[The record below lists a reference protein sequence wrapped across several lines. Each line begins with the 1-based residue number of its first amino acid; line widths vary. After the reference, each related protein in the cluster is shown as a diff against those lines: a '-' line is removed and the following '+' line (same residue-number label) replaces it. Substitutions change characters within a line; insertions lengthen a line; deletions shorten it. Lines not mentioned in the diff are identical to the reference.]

1 MAMLKKWLLTSLM
14 AVTLV
19 FVSFA
24 NTVHITFAEG
34 NTAKLA
40 IIGESQKGIMLCPKE
55 EQIKDGETA
64 LSLLQKVMGD
74 KVESETM
81 SFGTYVKGIDGLMAG
96 ATSAWLYDV
105 NDQSAEVGADS
116 YKLKSGDVVVF
127 RFVSDWSNIS
137 QETLKETLDKFGTCK
152 TEEPDGG
159 KPEEPKSEGQDD
171 KTPDGKNQGDQDGKT
186 PDGKNQGD
194 QDGKTPDGKN
204 QGDQDGKT
212 PDGKNQGD
220 QDGKT
225 PDGKNQ
231 GDQDGKTPDGKNQG
245 DQDGKTPDGKNQGD
259 QDGKTLDGENQGDQD
274 SKKPEQPKQENVQ
287 IPAKQLEE
295 AISKTSEKMLQ
306 DGIESDWVAVAL
318 SRSGKNV
325 PIEAKLNY
333 VKSVTEKVEKRINRF
348 SATDLARTIIMMN
361 AMSADP
367 KNVGGHNLVQKLYES
382 DKVNS
387 VTGYAFALLAF
398 DTKKYEIP
406 VESKWNRVALVEALL
421 NNQHTDGGWTYNSS
435 GSKDSASSVDVT
447 GMVLSALAPY
457 QERSDVKPAIQKAV
471 AYLYNEQLKNGGFSA
486 DGQENSNSTAQAII
500 GLSLVKDVD
509 QNRLHKA
516 MQNLLSYQLSNGEFK
531 WLPSD
536 QNGNGMATEQ
546 ALLALLQF
554 KEMGKSIYDWSNVDA
569 GNVIKPKPI
578 EEPEKVV
585 EPENNVVEKEVT
597 EEPKEQKQVQQETK
611 DENLKVVVD
620 NEPVKNKKIGNGN
633 SLPKTGASSHGAAT
647 EVGMGV
653 LCIASAYVLWRRK
666 AA

>member
-105 NDQSAEVGADS
+105 NDKSAEVGADS

-127 RFVSDWSNIS
+127 RFVSDWSNMS

-152 TEEPDGG
+152 TEEPKPEGENG
-159 KPEEPKSEGQDD
+159 KPTVEPKPE
-171 KTPDGKNQGDQDGKT
+171 
-186 PDGKNQGD
+186 
-194 QDGKTPDGKN
+194 
-204 QGDQDGKT
+204 
-212 PDGKNQGD
+212 
-220 QDGKT
+220 
-225 PDGKNQ
+225 
-231 GDQDGKTPDGKNQG
+231 
-245 DQDGKTPDGKNQGD
+245 
-259 QDGKTLDGENQGDQD
+259 GENGKPTVEPKPEGENGKPTVEPKPEGENGKPTVEPKPEGENG
-274 SKKPEQPKQENVQ
+274 KKTEQPKQENIQV
-287 IPAKQLEE
+287 PSAQLNE
-295 AISKTSEKMLQ
+295 AISKTSDKMLQ

-471 AYLYNEQLKNGGFSA
+471 AYLYNEQLQNGGFSA

-569 GNVIKPKPI
+569 GDVIKPKPI

-597 EEPKEQKQVQQETK
+597 EEPKEQNQVQQETK

-633 SLPKTGASSHGAAT
+633 SLPKTGASSHSAAT

>member
-24 NTVHITFAEG
+24 NTVHITFAEE

-96 ATSAWLYDV
+96 DTSAWLYDV
-105 NDQSAEVGADS
+105 NDKSAEVGADS

-127 RFVSDWSNIS
+127 RFASDWSNIS

-152 TEEPDGG
+152 TEEPKTDDPR
-159 KPEEPKSEGQDD
+159 PEQ
-171 KTPDGKNQGDQDGKT
+171 
-186 PDGKNQGD
+186 
-194 QDGKTPDGKN
+194 
-204 QGDQDGKT
+204 
-212 PDGKNQGD
+212 
-220 QDGKT
+220 
-225 PDGKNQ
+225 
-231 GDQDGKTPDGKNQG
+231 
-245 DQDGKTPDGKNQGD
+245 
-259 QDGKTLDGENQGDQD
+259 
-274 SKKPEQPKQENVQ
+274 PEQPKQENIQ
-287 IPAKQLEE
+287 DPSAQLNE
-295 AISKTSEKMLQ
+295 AISKTSDKMLQ

-471 AYLYNEQLKNGGFSA
+471 AYLYNEQLQNGGFSA

-500 GLSLVKDVD
+500 GLSLVKGVD

-569 GNVIKPKPI
+569 GDVIKPKPI

-597 EEPKEQKQVQQETK
+597 EEPKEQDQVQQETK

-633 SLPKTGASSHGAAT
+633 SLPKTGASSHSPAT

>member
-24 NTVHITFAEG
+24 NTVHITFAEE

-96 ATSAWLYDV
+96 ATSGWTYDV
-105 NDQSAEVGADS
+105 NDTSAQVGADS
-116 YKLKSGDVVVF
+116 YKLESGDVVVF
-127 RFVSDWSNIS
+127 RFVSDWSNMS

-152 TEEPDGG
+152 TEEPNGG
-159 KPEEPKSEGQDD
+159 KTEEPKPEG
-171 KTPDGKNQGDQDGKT
+171 QDGKT

-212 PDGKNQGD
+212 PDGK
-220 QDGKT
+220 
-225 PDGKNQ
+225 
-231 GDQDGKTPDGKNQG
+231 
-245 DQDGKTPDGKNQGD
+245 
-259 QDGKTLDGENQGDQD
+259 
-274 SKKPEQPKQENVQ
+274 KPEQPQQENIQV
-287 IPAKQLEE
+287 PSAQLNE
-295 AISKTSEKMLQ
+295 AISKTSDKMLQ

-471 AYLYNEQLKNGGFSA
+471 AYLYNEQLQNGGFSA

-569 GNVIKPKPI
+569 GDVIKPKPI

-597 EEPKEQKQVQQETK
+597 EEPKEQNQVQQETK

-633 SLPKTGASSHGAAT
+633 SLPKTGASSHSAAT

>member
-40 IIGESQKGIMLCPKE
+40 IIGESQKDIMLCPKE

-105 NDQSAEVGADS
+105 NDKSAEVGADS

-152 TEEPDGG
+152 TEEPNGG
-159 KPEEPKSEGQDD
+159 KTEEPKPEGQDG
-171 KTPDGKNQGDQDGKT
+171 KTPDEKNQGDQDGKT
-186 PDGKNQGD
+186 PDGKNQGNQDGEKPDGKNQGD
-194 QDGKTPDGKN
+194 QDGEKPDGKNQGDQDDKTPDEKN

-212 PDGKNQGD
+212 PDGK
-220 QDGKT
+220 
-225 PDGKNQ
+225 
-231 GDQDGKTPDGKNQG
+231 
-245 DQDGKTPDGKNQGD
+245 
-259 QDGKTLDGENQGDQD
+259 
-274 SKKPEQPKQENVQ
+274 KPEQPQQENIQV
-287 IPAKQLEE
+287 PSAQLNE
-295 AISKTSEKMLQ
+295 AISKTSDKMLQ

-471 AYLYNEQLKNGGFSA
+471 AYLYNEQLQNGGFSA

-569 GNVIKPKPI
+569 GDVIKPKPI

-597 EEPKEQKQVQQETK
+597 EEPKEQNQVQQETK

-633 SLPKTGASSHGAAT
+633 SLPKTGASSHSAAT

>member
-24 NTVHITFAEG
+24 NTVHITFAEE

-105 NDQSAEVGADS
+105 NDKSAEVGADS
-116 YKLKSGDVVVF
+116 YKLESGDVVVF

-152 TEEPDGG
+152 TEETNGG
-159 KPEEPKSEGQDD
+159 KTEEPKSEGQDD

-186 PDGKNQGD
+186 PDGK
-194 QDGKTPDGKN
+194 
-204 QGDQDGKT
+204 
-212 PDGKNQGD
+212 
-220 QDGKT
+220 
-225 PDGKNQ
+225 
-231 GDQDGKTPDGKNQG
+231 
-245 DQDGKTPDGKNQGD
+245 
-259 QDGKTLDGENQGDQD
+259 NQGDQD

-318 SRSGKNV
+318 ARSGKNV

-471 AYLYNEQLKNGGFSA
+471 AYLYNEQLQNGGFSA

-531 WLPSD
+531 WLPGD

-569 GNVIKPKPI
+569 GDVIKPKPI

-585 EPENNVVEKEVT
+585 EPENNVVEKEVI
-597 EEPKEQKQVQQETK
+597 EEPKEQKQIQQETK

-620 NEPVKNKKIGNGN
+620 NEPVKNKKIGNDN
-633 SLPKTGASSHGAAT
+633 SLPKTGASSHSAAT

-653 LCIASAYVLWRRK
+653 LCIAFAYVLWRRK

>member
-74 KVESETM
+74 KVEAETM

-96 ATSAWLYDV
+96 ATSGWLYDV
-105 NDQSAEVGADS
+105 NDKSAEVGADS

-127 RFVSDWSNIS
+127 RFVSDWNNMS
-137 QETLKETLDKFGTCK
+137 QETLQQTLDKFGTCK
-152 TEEPDGG
+152 TVEEPKTDDPKQE
-159 KPEEPKSEGQDD
+159 KPEEPKTDD
-171 KTPDGKNQGDQDGKT
+171 PKQEKPEEPKTDDPKQEKPEEPKT
-186 PDGKNQGD
+186 DDPKQ
-194 QDGKTPDGKN
+194 
-204 QGDQDGKT
+204 
-212 PDGKNQGD
+212 
-220 QDGKT
+220 
-225 PDGKNQ
+225 
-231 GDQDGKTPDGKNQG
+231 
-245 DQDGKTPDGKNQGD
+245 
-259 QDGKTLDGENQGDQD
+259 E
-274 SKKPEQPKQENVQ
+274 KPEQPKQENIQV
-287 IPAKQLEE
+287 PAAQVND

-306 DGIESDWVAVAL
+306 DGIESDWVALGL
-318 SRSGKNV
+318 SRSGKNI

-333 VKSVTEKVEKRINRF
+333 VKAVTEKVEKRVNRF

-361 AMSADP
+361 AMNADP
-367 KNVGGHNLVQKLYES
+367 KMVGEHNLVQKLYES

-387 VTGYAFALLAF
+387 VTGYTFALLAF

-406 VESKWNRVALVEALL
+406 VDSKWNRVALVDALL
-421 NNQHTDGGWTYNSS
+421 NAQHTDGGWTYDSAS
-435 GSKDSASSVDVT
+435 SKDSASSVDVT

-457 QERSDVKPAIQKAV
+457 QDRADVKPALQKAV
-471 AYLYNEQLKNGGFSA
+471 AYLYNEQLENGGFSA
-486 DGQENSNSTAQAII
+486 DGQENSNSVAQAII

-516 MQNLLSYQLSNGEFK
+516 MQNLLSYQLPNGEFK
-531 WLPSD
+531 WLPGD
-536 QNGNGMATEQ
+536 QNGSGMATEQ

-554 KEMGKSIYDWSNVDA
+554 KDLGKSIYDWSTESVTEINPKPNVDSE
-569 GNVIKPKPI
+569 NV
-578 EEPEKVV
+578 
-585 EPENNVVEKEVT
+585 VVEKEVT
-597 EEPKEQKQVQQETK
+597 EQPEEQKQVQQETK
-611 DENLKVVVD
+611 DGTLKVVVD
-620 NEPVKNKKIGNGN
+620 NEPVKHKKSGNG
-633 SLPKTGASSHGAAT
+633 STLPKTGASSHSAAT

>member
-55 EQIKDGETA
+55 EQITDGETA

-74 KVESETM
+74 KVTAETM

-96 ATSAWLYDV
+96 DTSGWLYDV
-105 NDQSAEVGADS
+105 NDKSAEVGADS

-127 RFVSDWSNIS
+127 RFVADWSNMS
-137 QETLKETLDKFGTCK
+137 QETLQQTLDKFGTCK
-152 TEEPDGG
+152 TVEEPKTDDP
-159 KPEEPKSEGQDD
+159 KPEEPKTEDPKTDD
-171 KTPDGKNQGDQDGKT
+171 PKQEKPEEPKTNDEKI
-186 PDGKNQGD
+186 
-194 QDGKTPDGKN
+194 
-204 QGDQDGKT
+204 
-212 PDGKNQGD
+212 
-220 QDGKT
+220 
-225 PDGKNQ
+225 
-231 GDQDGKTPDGKNQG
+231 
-245 DQDGKTPDGKNQGD
+245 
-259 QDGKTLDGENQGDQD
+259 
-274 SKKPEQPKQENVQ
+274 EQPKQENIQV
-287 IPAKQLEE
+287 PAAKVND

-306 DGIESDWVAVAL
+306 DGIESDWVALGL
-318 SRSGKNV
+318 SLSGKNV

-361 AMSADP
+361 AMQADP
-367 KNVGGHNLVQKLYES
+367 TKVGEHNLVQKLYES

-387 VTGYAFALLAF
+387 VTGYTFALLAF
-398 DTKKYEIP
+398 DTKKYEVP
-406 VESKWNRVALVEALL
+406 VNSKWNRVALVDALL
-421 NNQHTDGGWTYNSS
+421 NSQHTDGGWTYDSAS
-435 GSKDSASSVDVT
+435 SKDSTSSVDVT

-457 QERSDVKPAIQKAV
+457 QDRPDVKTAVEKAV
-471 AYLYNEQLKNGGFSA
+471 AYLYKEQLENGGFSA
-486 DGQENSNSTAQAII
+486 DGQENSNSVAQAII

-516 MQNLLSYQLSNGEFK
+516 VQNLLSYQLPNGEFK

-536 QNGNGMATEQ
+536 QNGSGMATEQ

-554 KEMGKSIYDWSNVDA
+554 KDLEKSIYDWSNVSVPEIDTKP
-569 GNVIKPKPI
+569 NVDS
-578 EEPEKVV
+578 
-585 EPENNVVEKEVT
+585 ENVVVEKEVT
-597 EEPKEQKQVQQETK
+597 EQPEEQKQVQQETR
-611 DENLKVVVD
+611 DDTLKVVVD
-620 NEPVKNKKIGNGN
+620 NELVKNKKSGNG
-633 SLPKTGASSHGAAT
+633 SMLPKTGASSHSAAT

>member
-105 NDQSAEVGADS
+105 NDKSAEVGADS

-152 TEEPDGG
+152 TEEPNGG
-159 KPEEPKSEGQDD
+159 KTEEPKPEG
-171 KTPDGKNQGDQDGKT
+171 QDGKT

-204 QGDQDGKT
+204 QGDQDGEKPDGKNQGDQDGEKPDGKNQGDQDGEK

-225 PDGKNQ
+225 PDEKNQ
-231 GDQDGKTPDGKNQG
+231 GDQDGKTPDGK
-245 DQDGKTPDGKNQGD
+245 
-259 QDGKTLDGENQGDQD
+259 
-274 SKKPEQPKQENVQ
+274 KPEQPQQENIQ
-287 IPAKQLEE
+287 DPSAQLNE
-295 AISKTSEKMLQ
+295 AISKTSDKMLQ

-361 AMSADP
+361 AMNADP

-471 AYLYNEQLKNGGFSA
+471 AYLYNEQLQNGGFSA

-516 MQNLLSYQLSNGEFK
+516 IQNLLSYQLSNGEFK

-554 KEMGKSIYDWSNVDA
+554 KEMGKSIYDWSNVDV
-569 GNVIKPKPI
+569 GDVIKPKPI

-585 EPENNVVEKEVT
+585 EPENNVVEKEVI

-611 DENLKVVVD
+611 AENLKVVVD
-620 NEPVKNKKIGNGN
+620 NEPVKDKKIGNGN
-633 SLPKTGASSHGAAT
+633 SLPKTGASSHSAAT

>member
-1 MAMLKKWLLTSLM
+1 MAMVKKWLLTSLM

-74 KVESETM
+74 KVEAETM

-96 ATSAWLYDV
+96 ATSGWLYDV

-127 RFVSDWSNIS
+127 RFVSDWNNMS
-137 QETLKETLDKFGTCK
+137 QETLQQTLDKFGTCK
-152 TEEPDGG
+152 TVEEPKTDDPKQE
-159 KPEEPKSEGQDD
+159 KPEEPKTDD
-171 KTPDGKNQGDQDGKT
+171 PKQEKPEEPKTDDPKQEKPEEPKT
-186 PDGKNQGD
+186 DDPKQ
-194 QDGKTPDGKN
+194 
-204 QGDQDGKT
+204 
-212 PDGKNQGD
+212 
-220 QDGKT
+220 
-225 PDGKNQ
+225 
-231 GDQDGKTPDGKNQG
+231 
-245 DQDGKTPDGKNQGD
+245 
-259 QDGKTLDGENQGDQD
+259 E
-274 SKKPEQPKQENVQ
+274 KPEQPKQENIQV
-287 IPAKQLEE
+287 PAAQVND

-306 DGIESDWVAVAL
+306 DGIESDWVALGL
-318 SRSGKNV
+318 SRSGKDI

-333 VKSVTEKVEKRINRF
+333 VKAVTEKVEKRVNRF

-361 AMSADP
+361 AMNADP
-367 KNVGGHNLVQKLYES
+367 TKVGEHNLVQKLYES

-387 VTGYAFALLAF
+387 VTGYTFALLAF
-398 DTKKYEIP
+398 DTKKYEVP
-406 VESKWNRVALVEALL
+406 VNSKWNRVALVDALL
-421 NNQHTDGGWTYNSS
+421 NAQHTDGGWTYDSAS
-435 GSKDSASSVDVT
+435 SKDSASSVDVT

-457 QERSDVKPAIQKAV
+457 QDREDVKPAIQKAV
-471 AYLYNEQLKNGGFSA
+471 AYLYNEQLQNGGFSA

-516 MQNLLSYQLSNGEFK
+516 MQNLLSYQLPNGEFK
-531 WLPSD
+531 WLPGD
-536 QNGNGMATEQ
+536 QNGSGMATEQ

-554 KEMGKSIYDWSNVDA
+554 KDLGKSIYDWSNVSVPEIDTKP
-569 GNVIKPKPI
+569 NVDS
-578 EEPEKVV
+578 
-585 EPENNVVEKEVT
+585 ENVVVEKEVT
-597 EEPKEQKQVQQETK
+597 EQPQEQKEQKQVQQETK
-611 DENLKVVVD
+611 DDTLKVVVD
-620 NEPVKNKKIGNGN
+620 NEPVKSKKSGNG
-633 SLPKTGASSHGAAT
+633 STLPKTGASSHSAAT

>member
-24 NTVHITFAEG
+24 NTVHITFAEE

-74 KVESETM
+74 KVESEAM

-96 ATSAWLYDV
+96 ATSGWTYDV
-105 NDQSAEVGADS
+105 NDTSAQVGADS
-116 YKLKSGDVVVF
+116 YKLESGDVVVF
-127 RFVSDWSNIS
+127 RFVSDWSNMS

-152 TEEPDGG
+152 T
-159 KPEEPKSEGQDD
+159 EEPKSEGQDD

-194 QDGKTPDGKN
+194 QDGEKPDGKNQGDQDGEKPDGKN

-212 PDGKNQGD
+212 PDEKNQGD

-225 PDGKNQ
+225 PDGK
-231 GDQDGKTPDGKNQG
+231 KT
-245 DQDGKTPDGKNQGD
+245 
-259 QDGKTLDGENQGDQD
+259 
-274 SKKPEQPKQENVQ
+274 EQPQQENIQ
-287 IPAKQLEE
+287 DPSAQLNE
-295 AISKTSEKMLQ
+295 AISKTSDKMLQ
-306 DGIESDWVAVAL
+306 DGIESDWVALGL

-471 AYLYNEQLKNGGFSA
+471 AYLYNEQLQNGGFSA

-516 MQNLLSYQLSNGEFK
+516 MQNLLSYQLPNGEFK

-536 QNGNGMATEQ
+536 QNGSGMATEQ

-554 KEMGKSIYDWSNVDA
+554 KEMGKSIYDWSNVDVDD
-569 GNVIKPKPI
+569 VIKPKPV

-585 EPENNVVEKEVT
+585 EPENNVVEKEVI

-611 DENLKVVVD
+611 AENLKVVVD
-620 NEPVKNKKIGNGN
+620 NEPVKDKKIGNGN
-633 SLPKTGASSHGAAT
+633 SLPKTGASSHSAAT

>member
-1 MAMLKKWLLTSLM
+1 MAMLKKWLLTLLM

-105 NDQSAEVGADS
+105 NDKSAEVGADS

-152 TEEPDGG
+152 TEEPNGG
-159 KPEEPKSEGQDD
+159 KPEEPKTDD
-171 KTPDGKNQGDQDGKT
+171 PKQEKPEEPKTDDPKQEKPEEPKTNDPKQEKPEEPKTDGSKQEKPDGTKT
-186 PDGKNQGD
+186 ND
-194 QDGKTPDGKN
+194 
-204 QGDQDGKT
+204 
-212 PDGKNQGD
+212 
-220 QDGKT
+220 
-225 PDGKNQ
+225 
-231 GDQDGKTPDGKNQG
+231 
-245 DQDGKTPDGKNQGD
+245 
-259 QDGKTLDGENQGDQD
+259 E
-274 SKKPEQPKQENVQ
+274 KPEQPKQENIQ
-287 IPAKQLEE
+287 NPSAQLNE
-295 AISKTSEKMLQ
+295 AISKTSDKMLQ

-435 GSKDSASSVDVT
+435 GSKDSASSVDVS

-471 AYLYNEQLKNGGFSA
+471 AYLYNEQLQNGGFSA

-569 GNVIKPKPI
+569 GDVIKPKPI

-585 EPENNVVEKEVT
+585 EPENNVVEKEVI

-620 NEPVKNKKIGNGN
+620 NEPVKNKKIGNDN

>member
-55 EQIKDGETA
+55 AQITDGETA

-74 KVESETM
+74 KVTAETM

-96 ATSAWLYDV
+96 DTSGWLYDV
-105 NDQSAEVGADS
+105 NDKSAEVGADS
-116 YKLKSGDVVVF
+116 YKLNAGDVVVF
-127 RFVSDWSNIS
+127 RFVADWSNMS
-137 QETLKETLDKFGTCK
+137 QETLQQTLDKFGTCK
-152 TEEPDGG
+152 TVEEPKTDDPKQE
-159 KPEEPKSEGQDD
+159 KPEEPKTDD
-171 KTPDGKNQGDQDGKT
+171 PKQEKPEEPKTDDPKQEKPEEPKT
-186 PDGKNQGD
+186 NDEKV
-194 QDGKTPDGKN
+194 
-204 QGDQDGKT
+204 
-212 PDGKNQGD
+212 
-220 QDGKT
+220 
-225 PDGKNQ
+225 
-231 GDQDGKTPDGKNQG
+231 
-245 DQDGKTPDGKNQGD
+245 
-259 QDGKTLDGENQGDQD
+259 
-274 SKKPEQPKQENVQ
+274 EQPKQENIQVPVAQ
-287 IPAKQLEE
+287 VND

-306 DGIESDWVAVAL
+306 DGIESDWVALGL

-361 AMSADP
+361 AMQADP
-367 KNVGGHNLVQKLYES
+367 TKVGEHNLVQKLYES

-387 VTGYAFALLAF
+387 VTGYTFALLAF
-398 DTKKYEIP
+398 DTKKYEVP
-406 VESKWNRVALVEALL
+406 VNSKWNRVALVDALL
-421 NNQHTDGGWTYNSS
+421 NSQHTDGGWTYDSAS
-435 GSKDSASSVDVT
+435 SKDSASSVDVT

-457 QERSDVKPAIQKAV
+457 QDRPDVKPAVEKAV
-471 AYLYNEQLKNGGFSA
+471 AYLYKEQLDNGGFSA
-486 DGQENSNSTAQAII
+486 DGQENSNSVAQAII

-516 MQNLLSYQLSNGEFK
+516 VQNLLSYQLPNGEFK

-536 QNGNGMATEQ
+536 QNGSGMATEQ

-554 KEMGKSIYDWSNVDA
+554 KDLEKSIYDWSNVSVPEIDKKP
-569 GNVIKPKPI
+569 NVDS
-578 EEPEKVV
+578 
-585 EPENNVVEKEVT
+585 ENVVVEKEVT
-597 EEPKEQKQVQQETK
+597 EQPEEQKQVQQETK
-611 DENLKVVVD
+611 DDTLKVVVD
-620 NEPVKNKKIGNGN
+620 NEPVKNKKSGNG
-633 SLPKTGASSHGAAT
+633 STLPKTGASSHSAAT

>member
-24 NTVHITFAEG
+24 NTVHITFAEE

-105 NDQSAEVGADS
+105 NDKSAEVGADS

-127 RFVSDWSNIS
+127 RFVSDWSNMS

-152 TEEPDGG
+152 PEEPKTDDPKQE
-159 KPEEPKSEGQDD
+159 KPEEPKTDNPKQEKPEEPKTDD
-171 KTPDGKNQGDQDGKT
+171 PKQEKPEEPKTDGSKQEKPDGTKT
-186 PDGKNQGD
+186 ND
-194 QDGKTPDGKN
+194 
-204 QGDQDGKT
+204 
-212 PDGKNQGD
+212 
-220 QDGKT
+220 
-225 PDGKNQ
+225 
-231 GDQDGKTPDGKNQG
+231 
-245 DQDGKTPDGKNQGD
+245 
-259 QDGKTLDGENQGDQD
+259 E
-274 SKKPEQPKQENVQ
+274 KPEQPKQENVQ

-295 AISKTSEKMLQ
+295 AISKTSDKMLQ
-306 DGIESDWVAVAL
+306 DGIKSDWVAVAL

-471 AYLYNEQLKNGGFSA
+471 AYLYNEQLQNGGFSA

-569 GNVIKPKPI
+569 GDVIKPKPI

-597 EEPKEQKQVQQETK
+597 EEPKEQNQVQQETK

-633 SLPKTGASSHGAAT
+633 SLPKTGASSHSAAT

>member
-74 KVESETM
+74 KVEAETM

-96 ATSAWLYDV
+96 ATSGWLYDV

-127 RFVSDWSNIS
+127 RFVSDWNNMS
-137 QETLKETLDKFGTCK
+137 QETLQQTLDKFGTCK
-152 TEEPDGG
+152 TVEEPKTDDPKQE
-159 KPEEPKSEGQDD
+159 KPEEPKTDD
-171 KTPDGKNQGDQDGKT
+171 PKQEKPEEPKTD
-186 PDGKNQGD
+186 
-194 QDGKTPDGKN
+194 
-204 QGDQDGKT
+204 
-212 PDGKNQGD
+212 
-220 QDGKT
+220 
-225 PDGKNQ
+225 
-231 GDQDGKTPDGKNQG
+231 
-245 DQDGKTPDGKNQGD
+245 
-259 QDGKTLDGENQGDQD
+259 D
-274 SKKPEQPKQENVQ
+274 SKQEKPEEPKTDDPKQEKPEEPKTDDLKQEKPKQENIQV
-287 IPAKQLEE
+287 PAAQVND
-295 AISKTSEKMLQ
+295 AIAKTSEKMLQ
-306 DGIESDWVAVAL
+306 DGIESDWVALGL
-318 SRSGKNV
+318 SRSGKDI

-333 VKSVTEKVEKRINRF
+333 VKAVTEKVEKRVNRF

-361 AMSADP
+361 AMNADP
-367 KNVGGHNLVQKLYES
+367 KMVGEHNLVQKLYES

-387 VTGYAFALLAF
+387 VTGYTFALLAF

-406 VESKWNRVALVEALL
+406 VDSKWNRVALVDALL
-421 NNQHTDGGWTYNSS
+421 NAQHTDGGWTYDSAS
-435 GSKDSASSVDVT
+435 SKDSASSVDVT

-457 QERSDVKPAIQKAV
+457 QDRADVKSAVQKAV
-471 AYLYNEQLKNGGFSA
+471 AYLYNEQLENGGFSA
-486 DGQENSNSTAQAII
+486 DGQENSNSVAQAII

-516 MQNLLSYQLSNGEFK
+516 MQNLLSYQLPNGEFK
-531 WLPSD
+531 WLPGD
-536 QNGNGMATEQ
+536 QNGSGMATEQ

-554 KEMGKSIYDWSNVDA
+554 KDLGKSIYDWSTESVTEINPKPNVDSE
-569 GNVIKPKPI
+569 NV
-578 EEPEKVV
+578 
-585 EPENNVVEKEVT
+585 VVEKEVT
-597 EEPKEQKQVQQETK
+597 EQPEEQKQVQQETK
-611 DENLKVVVD
+611 GDTLKVVVD
-620 NEPVKNKKIGNGN
+620 NEPVKNKKSGNG
-633 SLPKTGASSHGAAT
+633 STLPKTGASSHSAAT

>member
-24 NTVHITFAEG
+24 NTVHITFAEE

-105 NDQSAEVGADS
+105 NDKSAEVGADS

-152 TEEPDGG
+152 TEEPNGG
-159 KPEEPKSEGQDD
+159 KTEEPEPEGENGKPTVDPKPEDENGKPAVDPKPEGQDD
-171 KTPDGKNQGDQDGKT
+171 KKT
-186 PDGKNQGD
+186 
-194 QDGKTPDGKN
+194 
-204 QGDQDGKT
+204 
-212 PDGKNQGD
+212 
-220 QDGKT
+220 
-225 PDGKNQ
+225 
-231 GDQDGKTPDGKNQG
+231 
-245 DQDGKTPDGKNQGD
+245 
-259 QDGKTLDGENQGDQD
+259 
-274 SKKPEQPKQENVQ
+274 EQPQQENIQV
-287 IPAKQLEE
+287 PSAQLNE
-295 AISKTSEKMLQ
+295 AISKTSDKMLQ

-471 AYLYNEQLKNGGFSA
+471 AYLYNEQLQNGGFSA

-569 GNVIKPKPI
+569 GDVIKPKPI

-633 SLPKTGASSHGAAT
+633 SLPKTGASSHSAAT

>member
-14 AVTLV
+14 AVILV

-40 IIGESQKGIMLCPKE
+40 IVGESQNGIMLCPKE

-74 KVESETM
+74 KVEAETM

-96 ATSAWLYDV
+96 ATSGWLYDV
-105 NDQSAEVGADS
+105 NDKSAEVGADS

-127 RFVSDWSNIS
+127 RFVSDWSNMS
-137 QETLKETLDKFGTCK
+137 QETLQQTLDKFGTCK
-152 TEEPDGG
+152 TVEEPKTDDPKQE
-159 KPEEPKSEGQDD
+159 KPEEPKTDD
-171 KTPDGKNQGDQDGKT
+171 PKQEKPEEPKTDDPKQEKPEEPKTDDPKQENPDVTKT
-186 PDGKNQGD
+186 
-194 QDGKTPDGKN
+194 
-204 QGDQDGKT
+204 
-212 PDGKNQGD
+212 
-220 QDGKT
+220 
-225 PDGKNQ
+225 
-231 GDQDGKTPDGKNQG
+231 
-245 DQDGKTPDGKNQGD
+245 
-259 QDGKTLDGENQGDQD
+259 
-274 SKKPEQPKQENVQ
+274 PEQPKQENIQV
-287 IPAKQLEE
+287 PAAQVNE

-306 DGIESDWVAVAL
+306 DGIESDWVALGL

-325 PIEAKLNY
+325 PIEAQLNY
-333 VKSVTEKVEKRINRF
+333 VKAVTEKVEKRINRF

-367 KNVGGHNLVQKLYES
+367 KKVGGHNLVQKLYES

-387 VTGYAFALLAF
+387 VTGYTFALLAF
-398 DTKKYEIP
+398 DTNKYEIP
-406 VESKWNRVALVEALL
+406 VEAKWNRVALVDAIL
-421 NNQHTDGGWTYNSS
+421 NTQHTDGGWTYTSS

-457 QERSDVKPAIQKAV
+457 QDRPDVKPAVQKAV

-516 MQNLLSYQLSNGEFK
+516 VQSLLSYQLPNGEFK

-546 ALLALLQF
+546 ALLALVQF
-554 KEMGKSIYDWSNVDA
+554 KEIGKSIYDWSNVADDE
-569 GNVIKPKPI
+569 VIKPKPI
-578 EEPEKVV
+578 EEPENKVI
-585 EPENNVVEKEVT
+585 EKEST
-597 EEPKEQKQVQQETK
+597 EEPKEQKQIQQETK
-611 DENLKVVVD
+611 DEDVKVVID
-620 NEPVKNKKIGNGN
+620 NKPVKNENM
-633 SLPKTGASSHGAAT
+633 LPKTGASSHSTAT

>member
-152 TEEPDGG
+152 TEEPNGG
-159 KPEEPKSEGQDD
+159 KTEEPKPEG
-171 KTPDGKNQGDQDGKT
+171 QDGKT

-204 QGDQDGKT
+204 QGDQDGEKPDGKNQGDQDGEKPDGKNQGDQDGEK

-225 PDGKNQ
+225 PDEKNQ
-231 GDQDGKTPDGKNQG
+231 GDQDGKTPDGK
-245 DQDGKTPDGKNQGD
+245 
-259 QDGKTLDGENQGDQD
+259 
-274 SKKPEQPKQENVQ
+274 KPEQPQQENIQV
-287 IPAKQLEE
+287 PSAQLNE
-295 AISKTSEKMLQ
+295 AISKTSDKMLQ

-361 AMSADP
+361 AISADP

-471 AYLYNEQLKNGGFSA
+471 AYLYNEQLQNGGFSA

-569 GNVIKPKPI
+569 GDVIKPKPI

-585 EPENNVVEKEVT
+585 EPENNVVEKEVI
-597 EEPKEQKQVQQETK
+597 EEPKEQNQVQQETK

-633 SLPKTGASSHGAAT
+633 SLPKTGASSHSAAT

>member
-152 TEEPDGG
+152 TEEPNGG
-159 KPEEPKSEGQDD
+159 KPEEPKPEG
-171 KTPDGKNQGDQDGKT
+171 QDGKT

-204 QGDQDGKT
+204 QGDQDGEKPDGKNQGDQDGEKPDGKNQGDQDGEKPDGKNQGDQDGEK

-225 PDGKNQ
+225 PDEKNQ
-231 GDQDGKTPDGKNQG
+231 GDQDGKTPDGK
-245 DQDGKTPDGKNQGD
+245 
-259 QDGKTLDGENQGDQD
+259 
-274 SKKPEQPKQENVQ
+274 KPEQPQQENIQV
-287 IPAKQLEE
+287 PSAQLNE
-295 AISKTSEKMLQ
+295 AISKTSDKMLQ

-471 AYLYNEQLKNGGFSA
+471 AYLYNEQLQNGGFSA

-509 QNRLHKA
+509 QNGLYKA

-569 GNVIKPKPI
+569 GDVIKPKPI

-597 EEPKEQKQVQQETK
+597 EEPKEQNQVQQETK

-633 SLPKTGASSHGAAT
+633 SLPKTGASSHSAAT

>member
-1 MAMLKKWLLTSLM
+1 VNSSKGGNFGMAMLKKWLLTSLM

-74 KVESETM
+74 KVEAETM

-96 ATSAWLYDV
+96 ATSGWLYDV
-105 NDQSAEVGADS
+105 NDKSAEVGADS

-127 RFVSDWSNIS
+127 RFVSDWNNMS
-137 QETLKETLDKFGTCK
+137 QETLQQTLDKFGTCK
-152 TEEPDGG
+152 TVEEPKTDDPKQE
-159 KPEEPKSEGQDD
+159 KPEEPKTDD
-171 KTPDGKNQGDQDGKT
+171 PKQEKPEEPKTDDPKQEKPEEPKT
-186 PDGKNQGD
+186 DDPKQEKPEEP
-194 QDGKTPDGKN
+194 KTDDPK
-204 QGDQDGKT
+204 Q
-212 PDGKNQGD
+212 
-220 QDGKT
+220 
-225 PDGKNQ
+225 
-231 GDQDGKTPDGKNQG
+231 
-245 DQDGKTPDGKNQGD
+245 
-259 QDGKTLDGENQGDQD
+259 E
-274 SKKPEQPKQENVQ
+274 KPEQPKQENIQ
-287 IPAKQLEE
+287 IPVAQVND

-306 DGIESDWVAVAL
+306 DGIESDWVALGL
-318 SRSGKNV
+318 SRSGKNI

-333 VKSVTEKVEKRINRF
+333 VKAVTEKVEKRVNRF

-361 AMSADP
+361 AMNADP
-367 KNVGGHNLVQKLYES
+367 KMVGEHNLVQKLYES

-387 VTGYAFALLAF
+387 VTGYTFALLAF

-406 VESKWNRVALVEALL
+406 VDSKWNRVALVDALL
-421 NNQHTDGGWTYNSS
+421 NAQHTDGGWTYDSAS
-435 GSKDSASSVDVT
+435 SKDSASSVDVT

-457 QERSDVKPAIQKAV
+457 QDRADVKPAVQKAV
-471 AYLYNEQLKNGGFSA
+471 AYLYNEQLENGGFSA
-486 DGQENSNSTAQAII
+486 DGQENSNSAAQAII

-516 MQNLLSYQLSNGEFK
+516 VQNLLSYQLPNGEFK
-531 WLPSD
+531 WLPGD
-536 QNGNGMATEQ
+536 QTGSGMATEQ

-554 KEMGKSIYDWSNVDA
+554 KDLGKSIYDWSTESVTEINPKPNVDSE
-569 GNVIKPKPI
+569 NV
-578 EEPEKVV
+578 
-585 EPENNVVEKEVT
+585 VVEKEVI
-597 EEPKEQKQVQQETK
+597 EQPQEQKQVQQETK
-611 DENLKVVVD
+611 DDTLKVVVD
-620 NEPVKNKKIGNGN
+620 NEPVKHKKSGNG
-633 SLPKTGASSHGAAT
+633 STLPKTGASSHSAAT

>member
-14 AVTLV
+14 AVILV

-40 IIGESQKGIMLCPKE
+40 IVGESQNGIMLCPKE

-74 KVESETM
+74 KVEAETM

-96 ATSAWLYDV
+96 ATSGWLYDV
-105 NDQSAEVGADS
+105 NDKSAEVGADS

-137 QETLKETLDKFGTCK
+137 QETLQQTLDKFGTCK
-152 TEEPDGG
+152 TVEEPKTDDPKQE
-159 KPEEPKSEGQDD
+159 KPEEPKTDD
-171 KTPDGKNQGDQDGKT
+171 PKQEKPEEPKTDDPKQEKPEDPKTDDPKQENPDGTKT
-186 PDGKNQGD
+186 
-194 QDGKTPDGKN
+194 
-204 QGDQDGKT
+204 
-212 PDGKNQGD
+212 
-220 QDGKT
+220 
-225 PDGKNQ
+225 
-231 GDQDGKTPDGKNQG
+231 
-245 DQDGKTPDGKNQGD
+245 
-259 QDGKTLDGENQGDQD
+259 
-274 SKKPEQPKQENVQ
+274 PEQPKQENIQV
-287 IPAKQLEE
+287 PAAQVNE

-306 DGIESDWVAVAL
+306 DGIESDWVALGL

-325 PIEAKLNY
+325 PIEAQLNY
-333 VKSVTEKVEKRINRF
+333 VKAVTEKVEKRINRF

-367 KNVGGHNLVQKLYES
+367 KKVGGHNLVQKLYES

-387 VTGYAFALLAF
+387 VTGYTFALLAF
-398 DTKKYEIP
+398 DTNKYEIP
-406 VESKWNRVALVEALL
+406 VEAKWNRVALVDAIL
-421 NNQHTDGGWTYNSS
+421 NTQHTDGGWTYTSS

-457 QERSDVKPAIQKAV
+457 QDRSDVKPAVQKAV
-471 AYLYNEQLKNGGFSA
+471 AYLYTEQLKNGGFSA

-516 MQNLLSYQLSNGEFK
+516 VQSLLSYQLPNGEFK

-546 ALLALLQF
+546 ALLALVQF
-554 KEMGKSIYDWSNVDA
+554 KEIGKSIYDWSNVGDDE
-569 GNVIKPKPI
+569 VIKPKPI
-578 EEPEKVV
+578 EEPENKVI
-585 EPENNVVEKEVT
+585 EKEIT
-597 EEPKEQKQVQQETK
+597 EEPKEQKQIQQETK
-611 DENLKVVVD
+611 DEDVKVVVD
-620 NEPVKNKKIGNGN
+620 NKPVKNENM
-633 SLPKTGASSHGAAT
+633 LPKTGASSHSTAT

>member
-74 KVESETM
+74 KVEAETM

-96 ATSAWLYDV
+96 ATSGWLYDV
-105 NDQSAEVGADS
+105 NDKSAEVGADS

-127 RFVSDWSNIS
+127 RFVSDWNNMS
-137 QETLKETLDKFGTCK
+137 QETLQQTLDKFGTCK
-152 TEEPDGG
+152 TVEEPKTDDPKQE
-159 KPEEPKSEGQDD
+159 KPEEPKTDD
-171 KTPDGKNQGDQDGKT
+171 PKQ
-186 PDGKNQGD
+186 
-194 QDGKTPDGKN
+194 
-204 QGDQDGKT
+204 
-212 PDGKNQGD
+212 
-220 QDGKT
+220 
-225 PDGKNQ
+225 
-231 GDQDGKTPDGKNQG
+231 
-245 DQDGKTPDGKNQGD
+245 
-259 QDGKTLDGENQGDQD
+259 E
-274 SKKPEQPKQENVQ
+274 KPEQPKQENIQ
-287 IPAKQLEE
+287 IPVAQVND

-306 DGIESDWVAVAL
+306 DGIESDWVALGL
-318 SRSGKNV
+318 SRSGKNI

-333 VKSVTEKVEKRINRF
+333 VKAVTEKVEKRVNRF

-361 AMSADP
+361 AMNADP
-367 KNVGGHNLVQKLYES
+367 KMVGEHNLVQKLYES

-387 VTGYAFALLAF
+387 VTGYTFALLAF

-406 VESKWNRVALVEALL
+406 VDSKWNRVALVDALL
-421 NNQHTDGGWTYNSS
+421 NAQHTDGGWTYDSAS
-435 GSKDSASSVDVT
+435 SKDSASSVDVT

-457 QERSDVKPAIQKAV
+457 QDRADVKPAVQKAV
-471 AYLYNEQLKNGGFSA
+471 AYLYNEQLENGGFSA
-486 DGQENSNSTAQAII
+486 DGQENSNSAAQAII

-516 MQNLLSYQLSNGEFK
+516 VQNLLSYQLPNGEFK
-531 WLPSD
+531 WLPGD
-536 QNGNGMATEQ
+536 QTGSGMATEQ

-554 KEMGKSIYDWSNVDA
+554 KDLGKSIYDWSTESVTEINPKPNVDSE
-569 GNVIKPKPI
+569 NV
-578 EEPEKVV
+578 
-585 EPENNVVEKEVT
+585 VVEKEVI
-597 EEPKEQKQVQQETK
+597 EQPQEQKQVQQETK
-611 DENLKVVVD
+611 DDTLKVVVD
-620 NEPVKNKKIGNGN
+620 NEPVKHKKSGNG
-633 SLPKTGASSHGAAT
+633 STLPKTGASSHSAAT

>member
-55 EQIKDGETA
+55 EQITDGETA

-74 KVESETM
+74 KVTAETM

-96 ATSAWLYDV
+96 DTSGWLYDV
-105 NDQSAEVGADS
+105 NDKSAEVGADS

-127 RFVSDWSNIS
+127 RFVADWSNMS
-137 QETLKETLDKFGTCK
+137 QETLQQTLDKFGTCK
-152 TEEPDGG
+152 TVEEPKTDDPKTDDPKQE
-159 KPEEPKSEGQDD
+159 KPEEPKTDD
-171 KTPDGKNQGDQDGKT
+171 PKPEEPKTNDEKI
-186 PDGKNQGD
+186 
-194 QDGKTPDGKN
+194 
-204 QGDQDGKT
+204 
-212 PDGKNQGD
+212 
-220 QDGKT
+220 
-225 PDGKNQ
+225 
-231 GDQDGKTPDGKNQG
+231 
-245 DQDGKTPDGKNQGD
+245 
-259 QDGKTLDGENQGDQD
+259 
-274 SKKPEQPKQENVQ
+274 EQPKQENIQV
-287 IPAKQLEE
+287 PAAKVND

-306 DGIESDWVAVAL
+306 DGIESDWVALGL
-318 SRSGKNV
+318 SLSGKNV

-361 AMSADP
+361 AMQADP
-367 KNVGGHNLVQKLYES
+367 TKVGEHNLVQKLYES

-387 VTGYAFALLAF
+387 VTGYTFALLAF
-398 DTKKYEIP
+398 DTKKYEVP
-406 VESKWNRVALVEALL
+406 VNSKWNRVALVDALL
-421 NNQHTDGGWTYNSS
+421 NAQHTDGGWTYDSAS
-435 GSKDSASSVDVT
+435 SKDSASSVDVT

-457 QERSDVKPAIQKAV
+457 QDRPDVKPAVERAV
-471 AYLYNEQLKNGGFSA
+471 AYLYNEQLENGGFSA
-486 DGQENSNSTAQAII
+486 DGQENSNSVAQAII

-516 MQNLLSYQLSNGEFK
+516 VQNLLSYQLPNGEFK

-536 QNGNGMATEQ
+536 QNGSGMATEQ

-554 KEMGKSIYDWSNVDA
+554 KDLEKSIYDWSNVSVPEIDKKP
-569 GNVIKPKPI
+569 NVDS
-578 EEPEKVV
+578 
-585 EPENNVVEKEVT
+585 ENVVVEKEVT
-597 EEPKEQKQVQQETK
+597 EQPEEQKQVQQETK
-611 DENLKVVVD
+611 DDNLKVVVD
-620 NEPVKNKKIGNGN
+620 NEPVKSKKSGNG
-633 SLPKTGASSHGAAT
+633 STLPKTGASSHSAAT

>member
-74 KVESETM
+74 KVEAETM

-96 ATSAWLYDV
+96 ATSGWLYDV

-127 RFVSDWSNIS
+127 RFVSDWNNMS
-137 QETLKETLDKFGTCK
+137 QETLQQTLDRFGTCK
-152 TEEPDGG
+152 TVEEPKTDDPKQE
-159 KPEEPKSEGQDD
+159 KPEEPKTDD
-171 KTPDGKNQGDQDGKT
+171 PKQEKPEEPKTDDPEQEKPEEPKTDDPKQENPDGTKT
-186 PDGKNQGD
+186 
-194 QDGKTPDGKN
+194 
-204 QGDQDGKT
+204 
-212 PDGKNQGD
+212 
-220 QDGKT
+220 
-225 PDGKNQ
+225 
-231 GDQDGKTPDGKNQG
+231 
-245 DQDGKTPDGKNQGD
+245 
-259 QDGKTLDGENQGDQD
+259 
-274 SKKPEQPKQENVQ
+274 PEQPKQENIQV
-287 IPAKQLEE
+287 PAAQVND

-306 DGIESDWVAVAL
+306 DGIESDWVALGL
-318 SRSGKNV
+318 SRSGKDI

-333 VKSVTEKVEKRINRF
+333 VKAVTEKVEKRVNRF

-361 AMSADP
+361 AMNADP
-367 KNVGGHNLVQKLYES
+367 TKVGEHNLVQKLYES

-387 VTGYAFALLAF
+387 VTGYTFALLAF
-398 DTKKYEIP
+398 DTKKYEVP
-406 VESKWNRVALVEALL
+406 VNSKWNRVALVDALL
-421 NNQHTDGGWTYNSS
+421 NAQHTDGGWTYDSAS
-435 GSKDSASSVDVT
+435 SKDSASSVDVT

-457 QERSDVKPAIQKAV
+457 QDRPDVKPAVEKAV
-471 AYLYNEQLKNGGFSA
+471 AYLYKEQLDNGGFSA
-486 DGQENSNSTAQAII
+486 DGQENSNSVAQAII

-516 MQNLLSYQLSNGEFK
+516 VQNLLSYQIPNGEFK

-536 QNGNGMATEQ
+536 QNGSGMATEQ

-554 KEMGKSIYDWSNVDA
+554 KDLEKSIYDWSTESVTEINPKPNVDSE
-569 GNVIKPKPI
+569 NV
-578 EEPEKVV
+578 
-585 EPENNVVEKEVT
+585 VVEKEVT
-597 EEPKEQKQVQQETK
+597 EQPEEQKQVQQETK
-611 DENLKVVVD
+611 DDTLKVVVD
-620 NEPVKNKKIGNGN
+620 NEPVKSKKSGNG
-633 SLPKTGASSHGAAT
+633 STLPKTGASSHSAAT

>member
-24 NTVHITFAEG
+24 NTVHITFAEE

-105 NDQSAEVGADS
+105 NDKSAEVGADS

-152 TEEPDGG
+152 TEEPNGG
-159 KPEEPKSEGQDD
+159 KTEEPKPEGQDD
-171 KTPDGKNQGDQDGKT
+171 KMPDEKNQGDQDGKTPDEKNQGDQDGKT

-194 QDGKTPDGKN
+194 QDDKTLDGKN
-204 QGDQDGKT
+204 QGDQDDKT
-212 PDGKNQGD
+212 LDGKNQGE
-220 QDGKT
+220 QDG
-225 PDGKNQ
+225 
-231 GDQDGKTPDGKNQG
+231 
-245 DQDGKTPDGKNQGD
+245 
-259 QDGKTLDGENQGDQD
+259 
-274 SKKPEQPKQENVQ
+274 KKPEQPQQENIQV
-287 IPAKQLEE
+287 PSAQLNE
-295 AISKTSEKMLQ
+295 AISKTSDKMLQ

-387 VTGYAFALLAF
+387 VTGYVFALLAF

-471 AYLYNEQLKNGGFSA
+471 AYLYNEQLQNGGFSA

-569 GNVIKPKPI
+569 GDVIKPKPV

-585 EPENNVVEKEVT
+585 EPENNVVEKEVI

-611 DENLKVVVD
+611 AENLKVVVD
-620 NEPVKNKKIGNGN
+620 NEPVKDKKIGNGN
-633 SLPKTGASSHGAAT
+633 SLPKTGASSHSAAT

-653 LCIASAYVLWRRK
+653 LC
-666 AA
+666 

>member
-24 NTVHITFAEG
+24 NTVHITFAEE

-74 KVESETM
+74 KVESEAM

-96 ATSAWLYDV
+96 ATSGWTYDV
-105 NDQSAEVGADS
+105 NDTSAQVGADS
-116 YKLKSGDVVVF
+116 YKLESGDVVVF

-159 KPEEPKSEGQDD
+159 KPEEPKTDNPKQEKPEEP
-171 KTPDGKNQGDQDGKT
+171 KTNDPKQEKPDGTKT
-186 PDGKNQGD
+186 NDE
-194 QDGKTPDGKN
+194 KT
-204 QGDQDGKT
+204 
-212 PDGKNQGD
+212 
-220 QDGKT
+220 
-225 PDGKNQ
+225 
-231 GDQDGKTPDGKNQG
+231 
-245 DQDGKTPDGKNQGD
+245 
-259 QDGKTLDGENQGDQD
+259 
-274 SKKPEQPKQENVQ
+274 EQPKQENIQVPSVQ
-287 IPAKQLEE
+287 LNE
-295 AISKTSEKMLQ
+295 AISKTSDKMLQ

-471 AYLYNEQLKNGGFSA
+471 AYLYNEQLENGGFSA

-569 GNVIKPKPI
+569 GDVIKPKPI

-597 EEPKEQKQVQQETK
+597 EEPKEQDQVQQETK

-633 SLPKTGASSHGAAT
+633 SLPKTGASSHSAAT

>member
-105 NDQSAEVGADS
+105 NDKSAEVGADS

-127 RFVSDWSNIS
+127 RFVSDWSNMS

-152 TEEPDGG
+152 TEEPNGG
-159 KPEEPKSEGQDD
+159 KTEEPKPEG
-171 KTPDGKNQGDQDGKT
+171 QDGKT

-204 QGDQDGKT
+204 QGNQDGEKPDGKNQGDQDGEK

-225 PDGKNQ
+225 PDEKNQ
-231 GDQDGKTPDGKNQG
+231 GDQDGKTPDGK
-245 DQDGKTPDGKNQGD
+245 
-259 QDGKTLDGENQGDQD
+259 
-274 SKKPEQPKQENVQ
+274 KPEQPQQENIQV
-287 IPAKQLEE
+287 PSAQLNE
-295 AISKTSEKMLQ
+295 AISKTSDKMLQ

-333 VKSVTEKVEKRINRF
+333 VKSVTEKVEKRINRL

-471 AYLYNEQLKNGGFSA
+471 AYLYNEQLQNGGFSA

-569 GNVIKPKPI
+569 GDVIKPKPI

-597 EEPKEQKQVQQETK
+597 EEPKEQNQVQQETK

-633 SLPKTGASSHGAAT
+633 SLPKTGASSHSAAT

>member
-24 NTVHITFAEG
+24 NTVHITFAEE

-74 KVESETM
+74 KVESEAM

-96 ATSAWLYDV
+96 ATSGWTYDV
-105 NDQSAEVGADS
+105 NDTSAQVGADS
-116 YKLKSGDVVVF
+116 YKLESGDVVVF
-127 RFVSDWSNIS
+127 RFVSDWSNMS

-152 TEEPDGG
+152 TEEPKPEGENG
-159 KPEEPKSEGQDD
+159 KPTVEPKPEGESGKPTVEPKPEDENGKPTVEPKPEGENGKPTVEPKPEDENGKPTVEPKPEGQDD
-171 KTPDGKNQGDQDGKT
+171 KKT
-186 PDGKNQGD
+186 
-194 QDGKTPDGKN
+194 
-204 QGDQDGKT
+204 
-212 PDGKNQGD
+212 
-220 QDGKT
+220 
-225 PDGKNQ
+225 
-231 GDQDGKTPDGKNQG
+231 
-245 DQDGKTPDGKNQGD
+245 
-259 QDGKTLDGENQGDQD
+259 
-274 SKKPEQPKQENVQ
+274 EQPKQENIQ
-287 IPAKQLEE
+287 DPSAQLNE
-295 AISKTSEKMLQ
+295 AISKTSDKMLQ

-361 AMSADP
+361 AMNADP

-471 AYLYNEQLKNGGFSA
+471 AYLYNEQLQNGGFSA

-569 GNVIKPKPI
+569 GDVIKPKPV

-585 EPENNVVEKEVT
+585 EPENNVVEKEVI

-611 DENLKVVVD
+611 AENLKVVVD

-633 SLPKTGASSHGAAT
+633 SLPKTGASSHSAAT

>member
-171 KTPDGKNQGDQDGKT
+171 
-186 PDGKNQGD
+186 
-194 QDGKTPDGKN
+194 
-204 QGDQDGKT
+204 
-212 PDGKNQGD
+212 
-220 QDGKT
+220 KT

-447 GMVLSALAPY
+447 GMVLSALASY